1 MKNAEVKK
9 NLLKVFKFYSSQQSL
24 LGKSPTFASIEQN
37 VNTLSKGKFLK
48 FCLDFSIGLEQAQVV
63 EVFNRVSGFNKEM
76 SFLQFLNALEKIR
89 GKEDEESFYLK
100 LGVDSLNTCMGK
112 CKPFSKKNGKS
123 LPELPP
129 LIQFKRGF
137 PGSRSTKNSG
147 NNSNVSKG
155 MLDSFK
161 ARNYSNLPSAAI
173 VIPMFSSR
181 GGSYQSRY
189 GNKASRPKH
198 WDEINK
204 IDSNR
209 VQSIYGD
216 LCLGELIIQ
225 NQSDDEE
232 LEKFGY

>member
-9 NLLKVFKFYSSQQSL
+9 NLLKVFKFYSTQQSL

-37 VNTLSKGKFLK
+37 LNTLSKGKFLK
-48 FCLDFSIGLEQAQVV
+48 FCLDFSIGLEQPQVV
-63 EVFNRVSGFNKEM
+63 EIFNKVSGFNKEM
-76 SFLQFLNALEKIR
+76 NFLQFLNALEKIR
-89 GKEDEESFYLK
+89 GKEDEEVFYSK
-100 LGVDSLNTCMGK
+100 LGAYSLNTCMTK
-112 CKPFSKKNGKS
+112 CKPFSKKNGSS

-129 LIQFKRGF
+129 LIQYKRGF
-137 PGSRSTKNSG
+137 PGSHSTKNTG
-147 NNSNVSKG
+147 NSSNASKG
-155 MLDSFK
+155 ILDSFK
-161 ARNYSNLPSAAI
+161 TRNYSNLPSAAI
-173 VIPMFSSR
+173 VIPMFNSR

-189 GNKASRPKH
+189 GNKVSRPRH

-216 LCLGELIIQ
+216 LGLGDLIIQ